1 MFEIG
6 YLTSEQV
13 NLFKSDFKVIA
24 EFFMHLMQKTEYKGD
39 SQELQHA
46 DEDLDLGCSRRQRY
60 CKRST
65 AGLGEVNPSYA
76 FNS

>member
-24 EFFMHLMQKTEYKGD
+24 EYFMHLMQKTEYKGD

-46 DEDLDLGCSRRQRY
+46 DEELDLG
-60 CKRST
+60 
-65 AGLGEVNPSYA
+65 
-76 FNS
+76 